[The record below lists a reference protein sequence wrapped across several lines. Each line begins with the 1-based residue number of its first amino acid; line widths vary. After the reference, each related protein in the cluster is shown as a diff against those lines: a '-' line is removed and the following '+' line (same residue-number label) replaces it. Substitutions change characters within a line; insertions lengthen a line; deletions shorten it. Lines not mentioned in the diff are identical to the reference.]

1 MKTIITIVFIAASI
15 LVACDD
21 ECQNGLT
28 SLIDIQ
34 TEPVGENCNSGGLKI
49 LSGIDINNSGILD
62 LNEIAE
68 TSYICNGESGSDGI
82 LSLMDILP
90 EPAGENCSNGGYKII
105 SGLDM
110 NQNSNL
116 DENEIQNTEYLCQN
130 GLVKVQTDF
139 FTDTVYQAKT
149 DGFLTVRSYFVGN
162 DHLTNRGFVI
172 YADTSK
178 IPSTIISE
186 TNVATST
193 LTTPIQ
199 KGYYWKVSQR
209 NYTTRLV
216 ISWLSLEN

>member
-68 TSYICNGESGSDGI
+68 TKYICNGESGSDGI
-82 LSLMDILP
+82 LALMDILP
-90 EPAGENCSNGGYKII
+90 EPTGENCFNGGYKII

-130 GLVKVQTDF
+130 GLGKTQTDF
-139 FTDTVYQAKT
+139 QKDVVYQAKT
-149 DGFLTVRSYFVGN
+149 DGILFVNSYISGN
-162 DHLTNRGFVI
+162 IFINPGFYV
-172 YADTSK
+172 YADSTNN
-178 IPSTIISE
+178 PST
-186 TNVATST
+186 TVAIGVTPSA
-193 LTTPIQ
+193 LTIPIQ
-199 KGYYWKVSQR
+199 KGLYWKVVQKGSG
-209 NYTTRLV
+209 TLL
-216 ISWLSLEN
+216 ISWISLEN

>member
-1 MKTIITIVFIAASI
+1 MKTIFTVFII
-15 LVACDD
+15 VTLTLVACKQ
-21 ECQNGLT
+21 EGLNGST

-34 TEPVGENCNSGGLKI
+34 SEPVGNNCNSGGLKI
-49 LSGIDINNSGILD
+49 ISGIDLNNNGILD
-62 LNEIAE
+62 MDEIDE
-68 TSYICNGESGSDGI
+68 TKYICNGQSGSDGI
-82 LSLMDILP
+82 LTLMDILP
-90 EPAGENCSNGGYKII
+90 EPAGENCYNGGYKII

-130 GLVKVQTDF
+130 GLVKVQNDF
-139 FTDTVYQAKT
+139 FMDTVYQAKT

-162 DHLTNRGFVI
+162 NHLLNSGFVI

-186 TNVATST
+186 TNVATNT
-193 LTTPIQ
+193 LTTPIE